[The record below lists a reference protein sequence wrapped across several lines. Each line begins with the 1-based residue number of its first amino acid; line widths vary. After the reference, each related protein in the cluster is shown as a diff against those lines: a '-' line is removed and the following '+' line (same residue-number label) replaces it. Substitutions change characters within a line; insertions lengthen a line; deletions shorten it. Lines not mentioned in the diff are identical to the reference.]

1 MTSGQGQQGDPHGQP
16 PPPQGQPGPYGP
28 PPGPPPYG
36 QPGPY
41 GPYGPPPY
49 GYQPAPAAGFAQP
62 PPEPMERPLTVR
74 AGLGGFTASIVLGLA
89 ALGTVWLNWDTY
101 LRFVAQD
108 DPAFA
113 DDVDAALSGSLADTV
128 ATTFVVTSLLFTAL
142 YLLFV
147 WFAWRGHNWARIVLW
162 VLGGIGVVFGMG
174 GLSAGTSPLP
184 SLTALSFFQ
193 FLAVAVG
200 MVLLAAKP
208 SHEWYRSEK
217 ARRAWSR

>member
-1 MTSGQGQQGDPHGQP
+1 MTSGQGQQGDPHAQP
-16 PPPQGQPGPYGP
+16 PGPPPHGQPGPYGP
-28 PPGPPPYG
+28 PPGPPA
-36 QPGPY
+36 
-41 GPYGPPPY
+41 Y
-49 GYQPAPAAGFAQP
+49 GYRPAPATGSGQP

-89 ALGTVWLNWDTY
+89 AMGTVWLNWDTY